1 MKIRTPTD
9 NKSVARIAVL
19 AVSGIA
25 TGATGDTG
33 PLMTWGW
40 TWALATDAKLTTM
53 ITAE

>member
-9 NKSVARIAVL
+9 NKSVAKMAVL

-25 TGATGDTG
+25 IGATGDG
-33 PLMTWGW
+33 ALMTWGW
-40 TWALATDAKLTTM
+40 TWALATGAKLTTM